1 MWCRSCPLLNLFCK
15 RLSTMECKKTEHDY
29 HFSAYADMIQTAD
42 GLCESSALVQ
52 HVSVTVCHPEFLEHK
67 LTVDMH
73 WFRLP
78 IRKIFLTFT
87 VYLSEETFLFLLRK
101 NSLTTGAHP
110 SNCQLKK
117 KNASLRTEFDPQNN
131 KMTVC
136 IIQGYVPCLPTSLY
150 ICTLWTYTEKQYI
163 PLSKALLCFG
173 FRADRLCLTWSATAN
188 TNYS

>member
-117 KNASLRTEFDPQNN
+117 KCKSRYR
-131 KMTVC
+131 
-136 IIQGYVPCLPTSLY
+136 I
-150 ICTLWTYTEKQYI
+150 
-163 PLSKALLCFG
+163 
-173 FRADRLCLTWSATAN
+173 
-188 TNYS
+188 